1 MDLFNDFRIK
11 ITIIFLLILISILA
25 VNILEIDLYIFT
37 WLENGVYNIMSPF
50 FNILD
55 STGNYLSGIYQS
67 FFQSRELLEEN
78 QRLKRE
84 LSEQVIINISLNE
97 VAQENRRM
105 REIYNLNSAHIENLE
120 LLGSR
125 VTGQAPSSWE
135 QRIMI
140 NQGSNQG
147 VEERFPVISFN
158 GYLVG
163 KIINTGVNSS
173 QVMMVNDPDFSVG
186 ARVSR
191 ENSRATGVVRGRPG
205 EKGQLI
211 MERLDWDADIEEGDL
226 IITSG
231 ISDQYPRGL
240 PIGKVVEVFSDNFG
254 LSQSAYIEYNLGNQ
268 NLEELLII
276 LEF

>member
-105 REIYNLNSAHIENLE
+105 REIYNLNSAHIEDLE

>member
-1 MDLFNDFRIK
+1 MDFFNDFKIK
-11 ITIIFLLILISILA
+11 ITIIFLLVIFTTLA
-25 VNILEIDLYIFT
+25 VNVLELDFYIFT
-37 WLENGVYNIMSPF
+37 WLENGVYNVLSPF

-78 QRLKRE
+78 KRLKRE
-84 LSEQVIINISLNE
+84 LSEQMIINISLNE
-97 VAQENRRM
+97 TVKENRRM
-105 REIYNLNSAHIENLE
+105 RELYNLDSALIENLE
-120 LLGSR
+120 LLGGR
-125 VTGQAPSSWE
+125 VTGKAPSSWE
-135 QRIMI
+135 QRIML

-147 VEERFPVISFN
+147 VEERLPVLSFN
-158 GYLVG
+158 GYLAG

-173 QVMMVNDPDFSVG
+173 QVMMINDPDFSVG

-191 ENSRATGVVRGRPG
+191 GSSRASGVVRGKPG
-205 EKGQLI
+205 ETGQLI
-211 MERLDWDADIEEGDL
+211 MERIDWDADIRQGDL

-240 PIGKVVEVFSDNFG
+240 PIGKVTEVFSDNFG
-254 LSQSAYIEYNLGNQ
+254 LSQSAHIEFNLGSQ

>member
-1 MDLFNDFRIK
+1 MDFFNDFKIK
-11 ITIIFLLILISILA
+11 FIVTLLLILVSVLMI
-25 VNILEIDLYIFT
+25 NILDLDFYMFT
-37 WLENGVYNIMSPF
+37 WLENGVYNILSPF
-50 FNILD
+50 FNVLD

-67 FFQSRELLEEN
+67 FFQSKELLEEN
-78 QRLKRE
+78 QRLKE
-84 LSEQVIINISLNE
+84 KLSEQIMVNISLNE
-97 VAQENRRM
+97 VAKENKRM
-105 REIYNLNSAHIENLE
+105 REIYNLDSALIDELE

-147 VEERFPVISFN
+147 VKERSPVVCFN
-158 GYLVG
+158 GYLAG

-173 QVMMVNDPDFSVG
+173 QVMMANDPDFSVG
-186 ARVSR
+186 GRVSR
-191 ENSRATGVVRGRPG
+191 ESSRASGVVRGQPG
-205 EKGQLI
+205 ETGQLI
-211 MERLDWDADIEEGDL
+211 MERISWDADIKKGDL

-240 PIGKVVEVFSDNFG
+240 PIGEVKEVFSDNFG
-254 LSQSAYIEYNLGNQ
+254 LSQSAYIDYNIGNQ
-268 NLEELLII
+268 DLEEVLII

>member
-1 MDLFNDFRIK
+1 MDFFNDYKIK
-11 ITIIFLLILISILA
+11 IIIIFLLVIFTTLA
-25 VNILEIDLYIFT
+25 VNVLELDFYIFT
-37 WLENGVYNIMSPF
+37 WLENGVYNVLSPF

-78 QRLKRE
+78 KRLERE

-97 VAQENRRM
+97 TAKENRRM
-105 REIYNLNSAHIENLE
+105 RELYNLDSALIENLE
-120 LLGSR
+120 FLGGR
-125 VTGQAPSSWE
+125 VTGKASSSWE
-135 QRIMI
+135 QRIML

-147 VEERFPVISFN
+147 VEERLPVLSFN
-158 GYLVG
+158 GYLAG

-173 QVMMVNDPDFSVG
+173 QVMMINDPDFSVG

-191 ENSRATGVVRGRPG
+191 ESSRASGVVRGKPG
-205 EKGQLI
+205 ETGHLI
-211 MERLDWDADIEEGDL
+211 MERIDWDADIRQGDL

-240 PIGKVVEVFSDNFG
+240 PIGKVTEVFSDNFG
-254 LSQSAYIEYNLGNQ
+254 LSQSAHIEFSLGSQ

>member
-1 MDLFNDFRIK
+1 MDFFNDFKIK
-11 ITIIFLLILISILA
+11 ITIIFLLVIFTTLA
-25 VNILEIDLYIFT
+25 VNVLELDFYIFT
-37 WLENGVYNIMSPF
+37 WLENGVYNVLSPF

-78 QRLKRE
+78 KRLKRE
-84 LSEQVIINISLNE
+84 LSEQMIINISLNE
-97 VAQENRRM
+97 TVKENRRM
-105 REIYNLNSAHIENLE
+105 RELYNLDSALIENLE
-120 LLGSR
+120 FLGGR
-125 VTGQAPSSWE
+125 VTGKASSSWE
-135 QRIMI
+135 QRIML

-147 VEERFPVISFN
+147 VEERLPVLSFN
-158 GYLVG
+158 GYLAG

-173 QVMMVNDPDFSVG
+173 QVMMINDPDFSVG

-191 ENSRATGVVRGRPG
+191 ESSRASGVVRGKPG
-205 EKGQLI
+205 ETGHLI
-211 MERLDWDADIEEGDL
+211 MERIDWDADIRQGDL

-240 PIGKVVEVFSDNFG
+240 PIGKVTEVFSDNFG
-254 LSQSAYIEYNLGNQ
+254 LSQSAHIEFSLGSQ

>member
-55 STGNYLSGIYQS
+55 STWNYLSGIYQS

>member
-1 MDLFNDFRIK
+1 MDFFNDFRIK
-11 ITIIFLLILISILA
+11 IIIIFLLVLISILA
-25 VNILEIDLYIFT
+25 VNIFELDFYIFT
-37 WLENGVYNIMSPF
+37 WLENGIYNIMSPF
-50 FNILD
+50 FNLLD

-78 QRLKRE
+78 QMLRQE

-97 VAQENRRM
+97 VARENQRM
-105 REIYNLNSAHIENLE
+105 REMYNLDSAHIDDLD

-140 NQGSNQG
+140 NKGSNQG

-158 GYLVG
+158 GHLVG

-173 QVMMVNDPDFSVG
+173 QIMMVNDPDFSVG

-191 ENSRATGVVRGRPG
+191 ETSRATGVVRGQPG
-205 EKGQLI
+205 ETGQLI
-211 MERLDWDADIEEGDL
+211 MERIDWDADIEEGDL

-240 PIGKVVEVFSDNFG
+240 PIGKVVDVFSDNFG
-254 LSQSAYIEYNLGNQ
+254 LSKSAYIDYNLGNQ
-268 NLEELLII
+268 DLEELLII
-276 LEF
+276 LEY

>member
-1 MDLFNDFRIK
+1 MDFINDFRIK
-11 ITIIFLLILISILA
+11 IIVIFFLILISVLA
-25 VNILEIDLYIFT
+25 VNILELDFYIFT
-37 WLENGVYNIMSPF
+37 WLENGIYNIMSPF
-50 FNILD
+50 FNVLD

-67 FFQSRELLEEN
+67 FFQSRELLQEN
-78 QRLKRE
+78 QRLRQE

-97 VAQENRRM
+97 VLRENQRM
-105 REIYNLNSAHIENLE
+105 REIYNLEAAIIENLE

-173 QVMMVNDPDFSVG
+173 QIMMVNDPDFSVG

-191 ENSRATGVVRGRPG
+191 ENSRATGVVRGQPG
-205 EKGQLI
+205 ETDQLI
-211 MERLDWDADIEEGDL
+211 MERISWDADIEEGDL

-240 PIGKVVEVFSDNFG
+240 PIGQVIEVFSDNFG
-254 LSQSAYIEYNLGNQ
+254 LSKSAYIDYNLGNQ
-268 NLEELLII
+268 DLEELLII
-276 LEF
+276 LEY

>member
-1 MDLFNDFRIK
+1 MDFFNDYKIK
-11 ITIIFLLILISILA
+11 IIIIFLLVIFTTLA
-25 VNILEIDLYIFT
+25 VNVLELDFYIFT
-37 WLENGVYNIMSPF
+37 WLENGVYNVLSPF

-78 QRLKRE
+78 KRLERE

-97 VAQENRRM
+97 TAKENRRM
-105 REIYNLNSAHIENLE
+105 RELYNLDSALIENLE
-120 LLGSR
+120 FLGGR
-125 VTGQAPSSWE
+125 VTGKAPSSWE
-135 QRIMI
+135 QRIML

-147 VEERFPVISFN
+147 VEERLPVLSFN
-158 GYLVG
+158 GYLAG

-173 QVMMVNDPDFSVG
+173 QVMMINDPDFSVG

-191 ENSRATGVVRGRPG
+191 ESSRASGVVRGKPG
-205 EKGQLI
+205 ETGHLI
-211 MERLDWDADIEEGDL
+211 MERIDWDADIRQGDL

-240 PIGKVVEVFSDNFG
+240 PIGKVTEVFSDNFG
-254 LSQSAYIEYNLGNQ
+254 LSQSAHIEFSLGSQ

>member
-1 MDLFNDFRIK
+1 M
-11 ITIIFLLILISILA
+11 ILISILA

-120 LLGSR
+120 H
-125 VTGQAPSSWE
+125 
-135 QRIMI
+135 
-140 NQGSNQG
+140 
-147 VEERFPVISFN
+147 
-158 GYLVG
+158 
-163 KIINTGVNSS
+163 
-173 QVMMVNDPDFSVG
+173 
-186 ARVSR
+186 
-191 ENSRATGVVRGRPG
+191 
-205 EKGQLI
+205 
-211 MERLDWDADIEEGDL
+211 
-226 IITSG
+226 
-231 ISDQYPRGL
+231 
-240 PIGKVVEVFSDNFG
+240 
-254 LSQSAYIEYNLGNQ
+254 
-268 NLEELLII
+268 
-276 LEF
+276 